1 MGFFQADLP
10 LDQLKA
16 RWAPAP
22 SQFMELQGMQVHYRD
37 EGSRTDD
44 TPIVLIHG
52 TSASLHTWEGWVN
65 ALKGERRVITVDIPG
80 FGLTGPEPRSN
91 YHIDRYTD
99 FVLGFLDQLGV
110 RRFVLGGNSLGGEIS
125 WHVAAAA
132 PQRVVQLI
140 LVDAAGFKRLPTG
153 LPLGFILAA
162 GFERFGLGWMSA
174 RTLPRGVVESST
186 RFVYGDAKRIA
197 PGLNQRYFE
206 LQLRAGNRRA
216 LGQRL
221 SQHNMG
227 RDVDQLA
234 RLTMPTLI
242 IWGGR
247 DRIFSVGQGKGFHSA
262 IKGSQFV
269 VFDDLGHVPHEEDV
283 LRTVKVVQDFLRAH
297 AGSAGQA
304 DQRVQLTRRN
314 VA

>member
-1 MGFFQADLP
+1 MSFFQADLP

-37 EGSRTDD
+37 EGPRTDD
-44 TPIVLIHG
+44 TPIVLVHG
-52 TSASLHTWEGWVN
+52 TSASLHTWEAWVDV
-65 ALKGERRVITVDIPG
+65 LKAERRVITMDTPG

-99 FVLGFLDQLGV
+99 FILGFLDQLGV
-110 RRFVLGGNSLGGEIS
+110 QRFVLGGNSLGGEIA

-132 PQRVVQLI
+132 PQRVERLV

-153 LPLGFILAA
+153 LPLGFLLAA
-162 GFERFGLGWMSA
+162 VMDRIGMGWMSA
-174 RTLPRGVVESST
+174 RALPRGVVESST
-186 RFVYGDAKRIA
+186 RFVYGDAKRILPA
-197 PGLNQRYFE
+197 VNQRYFE
-206 LQLRAGNRRA
+206 LQLRAGNRKA

-221 SQHNMG
+221 NQHNMG
-227 RDVDQLA
+227 RDNDQLA

-242 IWGGR
+242 IWGGK
-247 DRIFSVGQGKGFHSA
+247 DRIFSVAQGKGLHQA

-269 VFDDLGHVPHEEDV
+269 VFDDLGHVPHEEDPA
-283 LRTVKVVQDFLRAH
+283 RTLKVVQDFLGAK
-297 AGSAGQA
+297 ADAGQA
-304 DQRVQLTRRN
+304 AERRS
-314 VA
+314 AA